1 MIVDD
6 YDDWIDAYDYGD
18 PYDYDDAYDPDEC
31 EREELDEA
39 RGICRECDTWGEI
52 QCRRHGDIVLEAMAA
67 EARSYWLGVYA
78 RRGKHT
84 KASRKARFRLNAM
97 RGAP

>member
-1 MIVDD
+1 MSERDYAAEDGD
-6 YDDWIDAYDYGD
+6 YDDYGCE
-18 PYDYDDAYDPDEC
+18 AYDPDAC

-52 QCRRHGDIVLEAMAA
+52 QCRVHGDIVLEAMAA

-78 RRGKHT
+78 RRSKHT
-84 KASRKARFRLNAM
+84 KAGRKARFRLSAM
-97 RGAP
+97 WWTQ

>member
-1 MIVDD
+1 MNEFD
-6 YDDWIDAYDYGD
+6 YEDGCSRCGD
-18 PYDYDDAYDPDEC
+18 TGCDECAEPDEC

-52 QCRRHGDIVLEAMAA
+52 QCRRHGDIVLEAMAH
-67 EARSYWLGVYA
+67 EARCYWLSVYA

-84 KASRKARFRLNAM
+84 KASRKARFRINAM
-97 RGAP
+97 WWTQ